1 MKKTLALLI
10 CALFVLTAFLACTP
24 KDPGNNPAD
33 TSAVETKNGEQ
44 QTEAQTAEPVETKD
58 LAYEID
64 EEIKARK
71 DDFKNYT
78 LNILA
83 SENTDDWPADDLYRE
98 EDSDEA
104 LDSAIY
110 NRNLNVKEKYGF
122 TVNVEGTSTPSADV
136 KLAVNSNVT
145 DYDVVVYTAH
155 EMCVDALSNMFLDLT
170 QIDTINLK
178 KKYWDQS
185 LYEGL
190 NIDGKLFYTTGDI
203 STKAAAGTFICIY
216 NKKVAESYDY
226 EGDVFYDMVD
236 NKEWTLDRLIE
247 IVKEVHY
254 IDDGDSKVG
263 PEDFYPLAIQI
274 EDYLAFFFGAGGH
287 IITRDESGMPVYG
300 LNEAG
305 NKTAEIIDKIFN
317 LTKKDNQSIDAHDY
331 IPYLR
336 EHGSFASSDAFKDN
350 RALFY
355 FSNASNLLGLRE
367 MESDFGVLPMPMFDN
382 KQDGY
387 YCYVYW
393 SAALFAIPSNMTAR
407 SEFIGFA
414 LEAMA
419 DESRKILTPAY
430 YEVTLKTKGQRD
442 WKSQEMFDIACQNR
456 VWDLGY
462 TGSMS
467 LANIGSL
474 FIEQIKK
481 GSGSLANF
489 NKSKERSTNKAIDKL
504 LKAYNKS

>member
-10 CALFVLTAFLACTP
+10 CALFVLTAFLACSP
-24 KDPGNNPAD
+24 KNPENPSD
-33 TSAVETKNGEQ
+33 TSSVTKSQ
-44 QTEAQTAEPVETKD
+44 QNDTASVTAGPEETAEVGD
-58 LAYEID
+58 FEID
-64 EEIKARK
+64 EEIAARK
-71 DDFKNYT
+71 SEFNGYT
-78 LNILA
+78 LNILC
-83 SENTDDWPADDLYRE
+83 SENTADWPADDLYRE

-110 NRNLNVKEKYGF
+110 TRNVNVKDKYGF
-122 TVNVEGTSTPSADV
+122 DIEVFGSSGPSADT
-136 KLAVNSNVT
+136 KKAVNSNDT
-145 DYDVVVYTAH
+145 SYDVVVYTAH
-155 EMCVDALSNMFLDLT
+155 EMCVDALANMYLDLT
-170 QIDTINLK
+170 QISTINLSK
-178 KKYWDQS
+178 SYWDQK
-185 LYEGL
+185 LFDGL

-216 NKKVAESYDY
+216 NKKVAADYDY
-226 EGDVFYDMVD
+226 EGDVFYDMVY
-236 NKEWTLDRLIE
+236 NKQWTLDKLLE
-247 IVKEVHY
+247 IVKTVKY
-254 IDDGDSKVG
+254 IDDGDSKLG
-263 PEDFYPLAIQI
+263 PEDFFPLAIQI

-287 IITRDESGMPVYG
+287 IITRDENGMPMYG
-300 LNEAG
+300 LNIAG
-305 NKTAEIIDKIFN
+305 NKTAEIVDKIYN

-331 IPYLR
+331 LPYLN

-355 FSNASNLLGLRE
+355 FTNASNLLGLRD
-367 MESDFGVLPMPMFDN
+367 MDSDFGVLPMPMFDE

-387 YCYVYW
+387 SCYVYW
-393 SAALFAIPSNMTAR
+393 SACLFAIPSHMSHR

-419 DESRKILTPAY
+419 DESHKVLTPAY

-442 WKSQEMFDIACQNR
+442 PTSQEMFDIACRNR

-467 LANIGSL
+467 LADIGSN
-474 FIEQIKK
+474 FITQIKK
-481 GSGSLANF
+481 GSGTLANF
-489 NKSKERSTNKAIDKL
+489 NKSNERRVNKAIDKL

>member
-1 MKKTLALLI
+1 MKKLIAILL
-10 CALFVLTAFLACTP
+10 CLLFVVSVFVACTKKEDNKP
-24 KDPGNNPAD
+24 SGNNGKETNEGLQTGGEAVDPAD
-33 TSAVETKNGEQ
+33 TV
-44 QTEAQTAEPVETKD
+44 D
-58 LAYEID
+58 LDFEID
-64 EEIKARK
+64 EDIAARK
-71 DDFKNYT
+71 NEFGGYT
-78 LNILA
+78 LSILA
-83 SENTDDWPADDLYRE
+83 SENTGDWPADDLYRE

-122 TVNVEGTSTPSADV
+122 TVEVNGSSTPSADI
-136 KLAVNSNVT
+136 KRAVNSGVK
-145 DYDVVVYTAH
+145 DYDVAVYTAH

-190 NIDGKLFYTTGDI
+190 NIDGKLFYVTGDI

-216 NKKVAESYDY
+216 NKKVAAQYDY

-236 NKEWTLDRLIE
+236 KGEWTLDKLIE
-247 IVKEVHY
+247 ITKTVKYV
-254 IDDGDSKVG
+254 DDGDSKVG

-274 EDYLAFFFGAGGH
+274 EDYLAFYFGAGGH
-287 IITRDESGMPVYG
+287 IITRDENGMPVYG
-300 LNEAG
+300 LDDAD
-305 NKTAEIIDKIFN
+305 NKTAEIIDKIYD
-317 LTKKDNQSIDAHDY
+317 LTKQDNQSIDAHDY
-331 IPYLR
+331 IPYLN
-336 EHGSFASSDAFKDN
+336 EHSSFASTDAFRAD

-367 MESDFGVLPMPMFDN
+367 MESDFGVLPMPKYDE
-382 KQDGY
+382 KQDKY

-393 SAALFAIPSNMTAR
+393 SAAMFAIPSNMTDR

-419 DESRKILTPAY
+419 DESKKVLTPAY

-442 WKSQEMFDIACQNR
+442 WKSQEMFDIACRNR

-467 LANIGSL
+467 LQHVGSN

-481 GSGSLANF
+481 GSGTLANF
-489 NKSKERSTNKAIDKL
+489 NKSNKKRVNNAITKL
-504 LKAYNKS
+504 LKAYDKA